1 MLPNR
6 EELLE
11 RVSEAVRRAGA
22 LFGDRELA
30 EQIRRKGVT
39 DFVTQVDL
47 TVQEQ
52 LRGALRA
59 IAPEVQFMGEEQ
71 DNSGLDFGGAV
82 WILDPV
88 DGTMNLIHGFRHSAV
103 SLALAEGGEVTMAL
117 VYDPFADEL
126 FTALAGRG
134 ARCNGRPIAVSG
146 AERLADALVDVGT
159 NPSEREKA
167 DRMFRWMRGVY
178 DRCHDVRRM
187 GAASLCLAYVAAGR
201 LDAYVEDG
209 LKPWD
214 YAAGMLLVREA
225 GGMAATPERAEPSL
239 EHGGGIAAANR
250 RIGPDFLKLLSEA

>member
-30 EQIRRKGVT
+30 EQIRQKGVT

-52 LRGALRA
+52 LRGALRT

-103 SLALAEGGEVTMAL
+103 SRAPAEGGEVARGRGGG
-117 VYDPFADEL
+117 PFADEL

-134 ARCNGRPIAVSG
+134 AFCNGRPISVSG

-167 DRMFRWMRGVY
+167 DRMFRWMRGIY

-225 GGMAATPERAEPSL
+225 GGMAATPEGAEPSL

-250 RIGPDFLKLLSEA
+250 RIGPDFLELLSEA

>member
-30 EQIRRKGVT
+30 EQIRQKGVT

-134 ARCNGRPIAVSG
+134 AFCNGRPISVSG

-167 DRMFRWMRGVY
+167 DRILQRQREQ
-178 DRCHDVRRM
+178 RRHEKNLRE
-187 GAASLCLAYVAAGR
+187 GKR
-201 LDAYVEDG
+201 
-209 LKPWD
+209 KPW
-214 YAAGMLLVREA
+214 AVPPPEGRSPAPKKPKPSRNTPSPNRGGAPKQEERPNRPARSGGLHKAGP
-225 GGMAATPERAEPSL
+225 GGR
-239 EHGGGIAAANR
+239 
-250 RIGPDFLKLLSEA
+250 KLSGKFRHHP

>member
-11 RVSEAVRRAGA
+11 RVSEAVRRAVA

-30 EQIRRKGVT
+30 EQIRQKGVT

-71 DNSGLDFGGAV
+71 DNSGVDLSGAV

-117 VYDPFADEL
+117 VYDPYAGEL
-126 FTALAGRG
+126 FTALAGQG
-134 ARCNGRPIAVSG
+134 ARCNGRPISVSG

-225 GGMAATPERAEPSL
+225 GGMAATPEGAEPSL

>member
-30 EQIRRKGVT
+30 EQIRQKGVT

-52 LRGALRA
+52 LRGALRT

-134 ARCNGRPIAVSG
+134 AFCNGRPISVSG

-167 DRMFRWMRGVY
+167 DRMFRWMRGIY
-178 DRCHDVRRM
+178 DRCHDIRRV
-187 GAASLCLAYVAAGR
+187 GAASVELCYTACGR
-201 LDAYVEDG
+201 LDAYMEHG
-209 LKPWD
+209 LRPWD
-214 YAAGMLLVREA
+214 YAAGWLILEEA
-225 GGMAATPERAEPSL
+225 GGCLTDFTGGAPSL
-239 EHGGGIAAANR
+239 TAPSCDILATNGNIHPE
-250 RIGPDFLKLLSEA
+250 LLQLI

>member
-1 MLPNR
+1 MRWER

-11 RVSEAVRRAGA
+11 QASQAVRRAGA
-22 LFGDRELA
+22 LFGHREMV
-30 EQIRRKGVT
+30 EQIRQKGVT

-47 TVQEQ
+47 AVQKQ
-52 LRGALRA
+52 LREELKA

-71 DNSGLDFGGAV
+71 DNRGLDFSRAV

-103 SLALAEGGEVTMAL
+103 SLALAEEGQVTMAL
-117 VYDPFADEL
+117 VYDPCADEL
-126 FTALAGRG
+126 FTALTGKG
-134 ARCNGRPIAVSG
+134 AFCNGRLISVSS
-146 AERLADALVDVGT
+146 ARRLADALVDVGT

-167 DRMFRWMRGVY
+167 DRMFRWMRGIY
-178 DRCHDVRRM
+178 DHCHDIRRI
-187 GAASLCLAYVAAGR
+187 GAASLCLAYVADGR

-225 GGMAATPERAEPSL
+225 GGMAATPEGGTPSL
-239 EHGGGIAAANR
+239 ERGGGIAASNGF
-250 RIGPDFLKLLSEA
+250 IGQDFLKLLSEV

>member
-30 EQIRRKGVT
+30 EQIRQKGVT

-52 LRGALRA
+52 LRVALRA
-59 IAPEVQFMGEEQ
+59 IAPEVQFIGEEQ

-88 DGTMNLIHGFRHSAV
+88 DGTMNLIHGFRHSSV
-103 SLALAEGGEVTMAL
+103 SLALAEVGEVTMAL

-134 ARCNGRPIAVSG
+134 AFCNGRPISVSG

-167 DRMFRWMRGVY
+167 DRMFRWMRGIY

-225 GGMAATPERAEPSL
+225 GGMAATPEGAEPSL

>member
-30 EQIRRKGVT
+30 EQIRQKGVT

-52 LRGALRA
+52 LRGALRT

-134 ARCNGRPIAVSG
+134 AFCNGRPISVSG

-167 DRMFRWMRGVY
+167 DRMFRWMRGIY

-239 EHGGGIAAANR
+239 EHGGGSAAANR
-250 RIGPDFLKLLSEA
+250 RIGPAFLKLLPEA

>member
-11 RVSEAVRRAGA
+11 RVSEAVRRSGA
-22 LFGDRELA
+22 LLGDRELA
-30 EQIRRKGVT
+30 EQIRQKGVT

-134 ARCNGRPIAVSG
+134 AFCNGRPISVSG

-159 NPSEREKA
+159 NPSEREKV
-167 DRMFRWMRGVY
+167 DRMFRWMRGIY

-225 GGMAATPERAEPSL
+225 GGMAATPEGAEPSL